1 MTINGSLRAR
11 IAAGDKLL
19 GTVIGISSPPLV
31 EIVGTLGF
39 DYVVLDREHGSFT
52 NSQCEEMIRAA
63 DSVGLPA
70 VVRVPRNARDV
81 ILRALDLG
89 AAGVQVPHVSSAADV
104 DAALRAALYHPD
116 GDRSLAMPRAAGYGA
131 SLSISEYAAVS
142 NAAVVLIGQVE
153 EQASLGHLEE
163 IVGQPRLDMVFIGR
177 VDLSQSLAVPGQVE
191 SPVVTAAVDRIVASA
206 AAARRPIATSVRTA
220 EAAQRALEAGYQAV
234 TVVVTTLLIESARSY
249 LAAARR
255 VAWTSG

>member
-1 MTINGSLRAR
+1 MTISTSLRAR

-19 GTVIGISSPPLV
+19 GTVVGVASPPLI

-52 NSQCEEMIRAA
+52 GSQCEEMIRAA

-70 VVRVPRNARDV
+70 IVRVPRNTRDV

-89 AAGVQVPHVSSAADV
+89 AAGVQVPHVCSAADV
-104 DAALRAALYHPD
+104 DAAVRSALYHPD
-116 GDRSLAMPRAAGYGA
+116 GDRSLATPRAAGYGVT
-131 SLSISEYAAVS
+131 LSIGDYAALTNS
-142 NAAVVLIGQVE
+142 AVVLIGQVE
-153 EQASLGHLEE
+153 EQAALDHVDE
-163 IVGQPRLDMVFIGR
+163 ILTRPRLDMVFVGR
-177 VDLSQSLAVPGQVE
+177 VDLSQSLGLPGQVD
-191 SPVVTAAVDRIVASA
+191 SPEVAAAVDRILASA

-220 EAAQRALEAGYQAV
+220 EAARLALTTGYQAV
-234 TVVVTTLLIESARSY
+234 TVVVTTLLIESGRSY
-249 LAAARR
+249 LAAARG